1 MFDPAVPTICCG
13 HVAAFVVVP
22 KGLLLVSSASFATL
36 PVRHFFL
43 SIPRRRIVAIA
54 AAELKS
60 II

>member
-13 HVAAFVVVP
+13 RVAAFVIVP
-22 KGLLLVSSASFATL
+22 KGLLLISSASFATL

-43 SIPRRRIVAIA
+43 SIARRRVVAVA
-54 AAELKS
+54 AAELKP